1 MKTVQDLIDELMQI
15 EDKSKPVT
23 IWTCW
28 DQIARVGDWEVS
40 DFEYEV
46 QIGGDC

>member
-28 DQIARVGDWEVS
+28 DQIVTTRNWEVA
-40 DFEYEV
+40 DFEHEV
-46 QIGGDC
+46 QIGGD

>member
-28 DQIARVGDWEVS
+28 DQIVRTEDWEVS
-40 DFEYEV
+40 DFENEV
-46 QIGGDC
+46 QIGGD

>member
-23 IWTCW
+23 IWARW
-28 DQIARVGDWEVS
+28 DQIVWCTDWEVA
-40 DFEYEV
+40 DFEHEV
-46 QIGGDC
+46 QIGGE